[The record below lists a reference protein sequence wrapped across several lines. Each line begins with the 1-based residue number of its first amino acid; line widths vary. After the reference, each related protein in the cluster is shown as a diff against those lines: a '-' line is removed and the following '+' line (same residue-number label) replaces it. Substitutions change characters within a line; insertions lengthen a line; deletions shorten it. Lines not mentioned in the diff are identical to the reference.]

1 MRPKGEAPRVTP
13 SGGYGTSTRL
23 IVVEPVIPIHL
34 EAEKPL
40 IELARLGDVEDAQDQ
55 DDGPSSRGFTRRIDS
70 VLMTL
75 MAPGK
80 SAGLEAAE
88 RDAPPDSGQ

>member
-1 MRPKGEAPRVTP
+1 MRPKREAPRVTP

-75 MAPGK
+75 MAPCK